1 MKTIQQ
7 QIKLNL
13 AKKYFAK
20 SNNPKKDID
29 RKTDYETGFYDGV
42 EFTQRWISIK
52 DELPPIDKLV
62 QVKIQEIDS
71 DKVYYDH
78 DKIMPQEPFNMFECE
93 QSMVT
98 VTHWRPIELE

>member
-1 MKTIQQ
+1 MKTIEQAAQ
-7 QIKLNL
+7 EYADDHYGKNYITEN
-13 AKKYFAK
+13 
-20 SNNPKKDID
+20 
-29 RKTDYETGFYDGV
+29 KTHDENAFKAGV
-42 EFTQRWISIK
+42 EFAQRWISVK